1 MKIYY
6 DQDADLQQIKGKKVA
21 IIGYGS
27 QGHAHANNLKDSG
40 ANVVVGLR
48 EGGSW
53 RKAEQSG
60 LKVMPV
66 ADAVKAADVVMILAP
81 DEAQAAIYRN
91 DIAPHLKNGAYLAFG
106 HGFNIHFG
114 QIVPPAG
121 VNVFMV
127 APKGPGHL
135 VRSEYTKGSGV
146 PCLLAVHQDP
156 SGNTRAVGLAYAS
169 AIGGGRAGVI
179 ETNFREETETDL
191 FGEQAVLCGGLTS
204 LIQAG
209 YETLVE
215 AGYSPEMA
223 YFECLH
229 EVKLIVDLI
238 YEGGIANMRYSISTT
253 AKYGDVTRG
262 PRIVTEDT
270 KKEMKKVL
278 EEIQSGRFARE
289 WVLENQANRPVYN
302 ALLAKGEAHPIEAV
316 GGKLRAMMPWLKKGK
331 LVDKA
336 KN

>member
-1 MKIYY
+1 MKISY
-6 DQDADLQQIKGKKVA
+6 DKDADLQKILKKKVA
-21 IIGYGS
+21 IIGFGS
-27 QGHAHANNLKDSG
+27 QGHAHALNLRDSG
-40 ANVVVGLR
+40 GNVVVGLR
-48 EGGSW
+48 EGASW
-53 RKAEQSG
+53 NKAEASG

-66 ADAVKAADVVMILAP
+66 ADAVKQSDVIMILAP
-81 DEAQAAIYRN
+81 DEVQAAIYN
-91 DIAPHLKNGAYLAFG
+91 KDIAPNLKDGKYLAFG

-114 QIVPPAG
+114 QIQPQAK

-156 SGNTRAVGLAYAS
+156 NGDTTQVGLAYAS
-169 AIGGGRAGVI
+169 GIGGGRAGVI

-238 YEGGIANMRYSISTT
+238 YQGGIANMRYSISTT
-253 AKYGDVTRG
+253 AKYGDITRG
-262 PRIVTEDT
+262 PRVVTAET
-270 KKEMKKVL
+270 KRTMKKIL
-278 EEIQSGRFARE
+278 GEIQSGRFARE

-302 ALLAKGEAHPIEAV
+302 ALLKRGEDHPIEEV
-316 GGKLRAMMPWLKKGK
+316 GKKLRGMMPWLQKDK
-331 LVDKA
+331 LVDQD